1 MDTNTIEPISGNKIL
16 LYVNHRDEQESFGWI
31 LKNRGYIEDHIA
43 KNGALLIRGLAI
55 SDAKVFSEI
64 LISLFGEELSAY
76 GNRSTPRTE
85 LKNNIYTATEYHS
98 SETIPQHNENSY
110 SNSWP
115 MRIGFLC
122 MVPAT
127 EKGNTPIA
135 DSRIVYQEI
144 PREIRQEFEAK
155 KVMYVRNYSKIDLP
169 WQEVFQTTEKKVV
182 EKYCEANNIILRWT
196 TNGMQ
201 TKQITQA
208 SILHPVTKENLWFNQ
223 AHLFH
228 VSNLEEELREGLIA
242 LLGIDNIPRNAYYG
256 DGTTIE
262 DEVLSIIR
270 QAYEKVKFSF
280 QWEKQDLLLLDNM
293 LFTHGREPFVGS
305 REILVGM
312 AREYNPTA

>member
-1 MDTNTIEPISGNKIL
+1 MNTNTIEPISGNKIL
-16 LYVNHRDEQESFGWI
+16 LRVDNRNEQESFEWI
-31 LKNRGYIEDHIA
+31 LKKREYIEDYIA

-55 SDAKVFSEI
+55 PNTKVFSEI
-64 LISLFGEELSAY
+64 LTSLFGEELSAY

-169 WQEVFQTTEKKVV
+169 WQEVFQTTEKDVV
-182 EKYCEANNIILRWT
+182 EKYCKANNIILSWT
-196 TNGMQ
+196 SNGMQ
-201 TKQITQA
+201 TRQITQA

-228 VSNLEEELREGLIA
+228 VSNLEEELREGLIS

-270 QAYEKVKFSF
+270 RAYEKIKFSF
-280 QWEKQDLLLLDNM
+280 QWKKQDLLILDNM

-312 AREYNPTA
+312 AREYSPTA